1 MGLSCVNKKM
11 EHEQDHYV
19 ELCCVNTELAFSL
32 LCINSPLDVLLY
44 IIQLMLFDLVSLSD
58 IKPLLS
64 SDDEDEEEFQSHSSP
79 QKDFRQ
85 GRRQVVPP
93 VVLGAPVAL
102 FLLVSGCCSS
112 GTTCQAPGRYRF
124 SIISLWGLKIKSE
137 DVAPS

>member
-1 MGLSCVNKKM
+1 M
-11 EHEQDHYV
+11 

-102 FLLVSGCCSS
+102 PVGIRLLFLRDYLS
-112 GTTCQAPGRYRF
+112 GTWKVPVQHHQPVGLEDQVRGCGTFLTF
-124 SIISLWGLKIKSE
+124 SISE
-137 DVAPS
+137 EEIHGGK